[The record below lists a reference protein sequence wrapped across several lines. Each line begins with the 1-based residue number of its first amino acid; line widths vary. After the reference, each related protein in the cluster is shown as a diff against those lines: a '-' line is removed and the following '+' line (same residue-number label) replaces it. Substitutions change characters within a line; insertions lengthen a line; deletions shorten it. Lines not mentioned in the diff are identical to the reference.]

1 MNRLIGIFAAMLIA
15 SLNAKADNPPLASWG
30 QIKEA
35 SKAKAS
41 GKANTDCSLM
51 DIMAG
56 TCSDTESPVSDE
68 VPPADPFNIQIEY
81 QHVSGPPLSADAK
94 AVIERAARRW
104 EAVIV
109 EGFPDFTFSYYSAL
123 PDAYKPYDGVF
134 IDDFALTV
142 NAKDLIKNKPWR
154 LGSASSFYG
163 YGYRDRE
170 IPLMGTINLFLY
182 TEDSYSDDLQNM
194 YGVALHEIGHALGIK
209 STRRNSE
216 RRIDY
221 WTKPAFV
228 AQFGLSDLWGWS
240 HDGHFNLGG
249 DVMSAWTPIWYLD
262 DVTTL
267 SATFLDDLGYHV
279 DYDAVED
286 FVIPSASA
294 KLSILAEH
302 NLFCGVPH

>member
-1 MNRLIGIFAAMLIA
+1 MRFLVLLVVLVAAMGCGDGETPVSPA
-15 SLNAKADNPPLASWG
+15 
-30 QIKEA
+30 
-35 SKAKAS
+35 

-104 EAVIV
+104 EEVIV
-109 EGFPDFTFSYYSAL
+109 EGFPDVAFSYYSAL

-154 LGSASSFYG
+154 LGSASSLY
-163 YGYRDRE
+163 YRYNRDIE
-170 IPLMGTINLFLY
+170 IPLMGNIHLYLY
-182 TEDSYSDDLQNM
+182 TEDSYSEFDRFAQNPLQYM
-194 YGVALHEIGHALGIK
+194 YWVALHEIGHALGIK
-209 STRRNSE
+209 RRG
-216 RRIDY
+216 RFGRVTDY
-221 WTKPAFV
+221 RTKPAFV
-228 AQFGLSDLWGWS
+228 ARFGLSGLWEWNS
-240 HDGHFNLGG
+240 HHFNIGG
-249 DVMSAWTPIWYLD
+249 DVMSARTPIWNLD

-302 NLFCGVPH
+302 NLYCGVPH